1 MEASLSLMLLQL
13 LLLQLL
19 LLQLLQLLLLQLLLP
34 FASNAKDRHCGAVA
48 VSAATCVAA
57 ATVAAV
63 AAAPAAV
70 SAPLAAA
77 AAATGCSLR
86 LRFDRESLV
95 GRCALGRCLGDCLE
109 SVESSVLAATED
121 ADAAAAAADDD
132 AVAATAVAVGLDVKF
147 DVSLLLR
154 LLRLLRLLQ
163 LSLLGDL
170 SLLLFL
176 FIALNMKAANTKHC
190 CLCSAAPQLHEQ
202 TPPSPEIT

>member
-1 MEASLSLMLLQL
+1 MDASLSLMLLQL
-13 LLLQLL
+13 QLLQLL

-121 ADAAAAAADDD
+121 VDAAAAAADA